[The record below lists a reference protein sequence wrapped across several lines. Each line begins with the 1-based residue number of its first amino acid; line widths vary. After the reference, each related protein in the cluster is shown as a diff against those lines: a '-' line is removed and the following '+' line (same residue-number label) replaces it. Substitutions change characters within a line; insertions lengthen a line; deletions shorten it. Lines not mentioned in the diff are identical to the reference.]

1 MANFWRFFI
10 LCLYICIAAEYRVI
24 KRGVEIPLT
33 GLILPHFVPVPSQD
47 FDFQRDLLWS
57 VLCSVKMRGDCLF
70 C

>member
-47 FDFQRDLLWS
+47 FDFQRDL
-57 VLCSVKMRGDCLF
+57 
-70 C
+70 